1 MGLEKYRTVKSW
13 WYMQYSRNHLSIKS
27 RFDLYDIKWSN
38 TMLYVNQLA
47 VTWFCFCFQL
57 WLINVREHI
66 ELRLIL
72 LRRECFGNYRRWQW
86 FILKY
91 DFSFVFLLD
100 LLFYVFLA
108 DSGCPFGWMITD
120 NSCFYFSNFT
130 DPTQILTWSQAKQW
144 CASKSFPAGNAKLVT
159 LDNVNDGVSPF
170 FL

>member
-100 LLFYVFLA
+100 MLFTFSLQIRVAPSAGWSRTIPVF
-108 DSGCPFGWMITD
+108 I
-120 NSCFYFSNFT
+120 
-130 DPTQILTWSQAKQW
+130 
-144 CASKSFPAGNAKLVT
+144 LVT
-159 LDNVNDGVSPF
+159 SPIQRRFWHGARPNNGVRANPSQQATRS
-170 FL
+170 